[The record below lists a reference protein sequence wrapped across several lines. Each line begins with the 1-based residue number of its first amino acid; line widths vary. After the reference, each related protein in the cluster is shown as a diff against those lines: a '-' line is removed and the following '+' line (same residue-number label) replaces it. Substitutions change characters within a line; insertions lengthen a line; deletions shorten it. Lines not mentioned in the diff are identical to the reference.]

1 MRSVPALLLPAIAG
15 VLLLAGCAAPPPVD
29 EAALNAWEKRQ
40 MATESDRDRGAMFAQ
55 ESAGQGATGA
65 TGADDEVDHGIT
77 ISFAH
82 PETLDH
88 LEFSCFGDGHMSG
101 SLRVVSGSTSRLR
114 FVDGLSCSDG
124 EQRIDLQRS
133 ERPDVDSISFNGFD
147 SDRDSAWYVR
157 VVGAEPT
164 QD

>member
-15 VLLLAGCAAPPPVD
+15 VLLLAGCSGPPPVD
-29 EAALNAWEKRQ
+29 EAALHAWEKRQ

-55 ESAGQGATGA
+55 ASAGQGATGD
-65 TGADDEVDHGIT
+65 DDEADRGIT

-101 SLRVVSGSTSRLR
+101 SLRVVSGSMSRVR
-114 FVDGLSCSDG
+114 FVDELSCSDG
-124 EQRIDLQRS
+124 EQHIDLQRS
-133 ERPDVDSISFNGFD
+133 ERADVDSISFNGFD

-157 VVGAEPT
+157 VIGSEPA